1 MFSFKTEA
9 QKKIII
15 ASTEYY
21 RHDIFAC
28 TWYFIAFVV
37 FLFFVVVFFLCFRR
51 QRGLLPSHSESVSI
65 DGKLALV
72 RNTTENLLS
81 LKNELNTRFFI
92 SILSVG

>member
-28 TWYFIAFVV
+28 T
-37 FLFFVVVFFLCFRR
+37 
-51 QRGLLPSHSESVSI
+51 
-65 DGKLALV
+65 
-72 RNTTENLLS
+72 
-81 LKNELNTRFFI
+81 
-92 SILSVG
+92 

>member
-37 FLFFVVVFFLCFRR
+37 FLFFVVVFFCVLD
-51 QRGLLPSHSESVSI
+51 V
-65 DGKLALV
+65 
-72 RNTTENLLS
+72 
-81 LKNELNTRFFI
+81 NEVYYPAIQNQYR
-92 SILSVG
+92 